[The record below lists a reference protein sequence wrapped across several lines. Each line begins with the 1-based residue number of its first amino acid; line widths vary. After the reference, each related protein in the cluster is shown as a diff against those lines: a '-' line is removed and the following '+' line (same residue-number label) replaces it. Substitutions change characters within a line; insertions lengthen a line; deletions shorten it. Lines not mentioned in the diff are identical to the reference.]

1 MNDIREACE
10 AAFKNHSK
18 KNDVVNFNSDFDG
31 NSLKLYEWYL
41 DGTYVSKIKY
51 RKLVKENKNGKVRE
65 INSPDLTTRIYQ
77 HLVLVKLGP
86 LYYEKDN
93 MNGLN
98 CKPGFGITASS
109 KSRSLIKNLAKRI
122 APFSLRYADD
132 NFLAFYTKEDANTA
146 KWRIKNYWWY
156 ELKIRSKRHTC
167 IITDMDRPL
176 DFCGYVFHRN
186 NKGVS
191 EHNKGYVTI
200 RKRVAKDA
208 KKCITNESWS
218 SYFGLLK
225 HCDSYSLM
233 SKIENIMK
241 LRDLTSTIR
250 IDKKMDAD
258 SIDVKNLEGI
268 VFDIV
273 NYEIRSNNKNEPNWI
288 KCLIGIPE
296 TNKEGIPTGR
306 KLAREFHGNYQ
317 GIVNFISKCELTYGK
332 DAILPITDVE
342 IENRCGYVFKGST
355 NRLEY
360 ID

>member
-1 MNDIREACE
+1 
-10 AAFKNHSK
+10 
-18 KNDVVNFNSDFDG
+18 
-31 NSLKLYEWYL
+31 
-41 DGTYVSKIKY
+41 
-51 RKLVKENKNGKVRE
+51 
-65 INSPDLTTRIYQ
+65 
-77 HLVLVKLGP
+77 
-86 LYYEKDN
+86 
-93 MNGLN
+93 
-98 CKPGFGITASS
+98 
-109 KSRSLIKNLAKRI
+109 
-122 APFSLRYADD
+122 
-132 NFLAFYTKEDANTA
+132 
-146 KWRIKNYWWY
+146 
-156 ELKIRSKRHTC
+156 
-167 IITDMDRPL
+167 MDRPL

-258 SIDVKNLEGI
+258 NIDVKNLEGI

-332 DAILPITDVE
+332 DAILPIADVE

>member
-1 MNDIREACE
+1 MRLYDKNMIEMRDGRKPVISPQLKSVSNYIDISLDDIREACE

-109 KSRSLIKNLAKRI
+109 KSRSLIKKMKHVYYDRLDLKYCLVIDQRKCYNHVKDKVFRKVLKNFISNKKFIDFVIDVSFVSGELPIGTPTSPFIHHLLMKDFDNLVKRI

-132 NFLAFYTKEDANTA
+132 NLLAFYTKEDANTA

-156 ELKIRSKRHTC
+156 ELKIRYKRHTC

-176 DFCGYVFHRN
+176 DFL
-186 NKGVS
+186 
-191 EHNKGYVTI
+191 
-200 RKRVAKDA
+200 RV
-208 KKCITNESWS
+208 CFPS
-218 SYFGLLK
+218 
-225 HCDSYSLM
+225 
-233 SKIENIMK
+233 
-241 LRDLTSTIR
+241 
-250 IDKKMDAD
+250 
-258 SIDVKNLEGI
+258 
-268 VFDIV
+268 
-273 NYEIRSNNKNEPNWI
+273 
-288 KCLIGIPE
+288 
-296 TNKEGIPTGR
+296 
-306 KLAREFHGNYQ
+306 
-317 GIVNFISKCELTYGK
+317 
-332 DAILPITDVE
+332 
-342 IENRCGYVFKGST
+342 
-355 NRLEY
+355 
-360 ID
+360 